1 MKKQI
6 RRGVFETNS
15 SSVHSLTMC
24 NRTDFDKWENGEVL
38 YWRDEE
44 IFGTR
49 EELIEQLKKITW
61 YDGSLRYPDVDWND
75 EDTVNDVFTDE
86 RIQTMQE
93 YFEDSDFETF
103 RDTYTT
109 PGGEKVVA
117 FGYYGHD

>member
-61 YDGSLRYPDVDWND
+61 YDGSLRYPDVHWND